1 MSLFRLV
8 ILFVGLSL
16 ILGLSIWLVTSL
28 YRLYL
33 QVSFTATFLA
43 NFLILALIILIG
55 LLIAGFVYYF
65 NFYTAKGSR
74 KKSRKRPFSRRVR
87 VPEDKTQAAA
97 QNLRAIGQQVGQIQ
111 DKIAREAF
119 LRRSQEIEQ
128 ELARGEIRVVVFGT
142 GSAGKTSLVNSLLGE
157 IVGNVNPTM
166 GTTTEGETFSLRLK
180 EVGREI
186 LITDTPGILES
197 GIAGTERE
205 EIARHLATEADL
217 LLFVVDSDLRQSEY
231 KPLSELAT
239 LGKRSLLVLNKTD
252 LYTDE
257 DLQAI
262 LKQLKATVKDFISPA
277 DVIAV
282 AANPQPVQLRSGDIV
297 EPEPEIIPLIK
308 RLVAVL
314 RAEGEDL
321 IADNILLQSHRL
333 GEDARKIIDRQRR
346 REAEKII
353 DRYQWIGAG
362 VIAVTPLPVVDM
374 LATAAVNAQMVV
386 EIGRIYNCEIDS
398 EKGKELAL
406 SLGKTLV
413 SLGVVKGAVDLL
425 ARALQFHFATYIVGQ
440 AVQAVSAAYLTR
452 IAGKSFI
459 EYFRRDRNWGD
470 GGMTEVV
477 QQQFQLTR
485 KDEFVKAFVKDAISR
500 VVQPMKDSWEEE
512 EFEDELE
519 PVVEDDW

>member
-1 MSLFRLV
+1 MFNHFRLL

-16 ILGLSIWLVTSL
+16 ILGLSIWLVSSL

-33 QVSFTATFLA
+33 QVSFTAPFLA
-43 NFLILALIILIG
+43 NFLLLAIIILIG
-55 LLIAGFVYYF
+55 LLITGFVYYF
-65 NFYTAKGSR
+65 NSYTAKGSR
-74 KKSRKRPFSRRVR
+74 KKSRRQRPFTARI
-87 VPEDKTQAAA
+87 PEDKTQAAA
-97 QNLRAIGQQVGQIQ
+97 QNLKAIGRQVGQIQ

-119 LRRSQEIEQ
+119 LRRSQEIEE
-128 ELARGEIRVVVFGT
+128 ELVRGEIRVVVFGT

-157 IVGNVNPTM
+157 IVGNVNATM
-166 GTTTEGETFSLRLK
+166 GTTTEGQTFSLRLK

-186 LITDTPGILES
+186 LITDTPGILEA
-197 GIAGTERE
+197 GFAGTERE
-205 EIARHLATEADL
+205 SVARHLATEADL
-217 LLFVVDSDLRQSEY
+217 LLFVVDNDLRQSEY
-231 KPLSELAT
+231 KPLSELAA
-239 LGKRSLLVLNKTD
+239 LGKRSLLILNKTD
-252 LYTDE
+252 LYAEE
-257 DLQAI
+257 DQQAI
-262 LKQLKATVKDFISPA
+262 LKQLKIRVKDFISPA

-282 AANPQPVQLRSGDIV
+282 AANPQPVELRSGDIV

-346 REAEKII
+346 READKII

-398 EKGKELAL
+398 EKGKELAF

-425 ARALQFHFATYIVGQ
+425 ARALQFHFATYIVGK
-440 AVQAVSAAYLTR
+440 AIQAVSAAYLTR

-459 EYFRRDRNWGD
+459 EYFKRDRNWGD

-500 VVQPMKDSWEEE
+500 VVQPMKDTWEEE
-512 EFEDELE
+512 EELE